1 MIEKLEKV
9 LEPFANKLAQQRHL
23 QAISSGMMM
32 PLGLI
37 VIGSLFLIVANP
49 PINLDL
55 VDLHTGNIFL
65 KALIGWKQ
73 FAVANYD
80 VLTLLFSRKLS
91 NEISCLWNYCYVYF
105 LNGVSTIK
113 RWWYFNK
120 LFRS

>member
-9 LEPFANKLAQQRHL
+9 LEPVANKLAQQRHL

-80 VLTLLFSRKLS
+80 VLTLPYNYTMGLVGLISAFGNCLLFS
-91 NEISCLWNYCYVYF
+91 
-105 LNGVSTIK
+105 
-113 RWWYFNK
+113 
-120 LFRS
+120 